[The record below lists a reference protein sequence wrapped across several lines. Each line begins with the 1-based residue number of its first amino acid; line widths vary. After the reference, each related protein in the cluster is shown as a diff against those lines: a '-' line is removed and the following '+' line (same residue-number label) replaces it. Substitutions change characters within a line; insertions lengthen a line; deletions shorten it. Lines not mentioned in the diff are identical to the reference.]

1 MHNSVSVSLQNEK
14 RAEVNSYEVHTEI
27 HILAFLSQNMKNE
40 EMSTTVVMNLVSLF
54 ACLLVI
60 LAN

>member
-1 MHNSVSVSLQNEK
+1 MK
-14 RAEVNSYEVHTEI
+14 Y
-27 HILAFLSQNMKNE
+27 ILKYIFLLQNMKNE

>member
-14 RAEVNSYEVHTEI
+14 QSEANSYEVHTEI
-27 HILAFLSQNMKNE
+27 HIFAFLLQNMKNE